1 VSLFYLGAVISVVI
15 FLLFI
20 IFPWVRKAND
30 DSVSRLTNNDDSVS
44 RLTNKGLI
52 KQRLIEL
59 HTEQQQGLLS
69 DSDRLQSENELK
81 LALLDETTTSQSNEA
96 TVGIALTIGALIS
109 LSVGIGVYL
118 YSNQIQPVDEWLMAQ
133 QQTSELGQRMIR
145 GDENLSLKD
154 LQTFA
159 LGLRTKLVDTPEDAT
174 GWMLLGRVSGAMN
187 RVGSAIQA
195 FEMSLKFDPN
205 NVRTLSSYAQAL
217 LMTGQEQQVLQ
228 AKQALL
234 QILDLEPNNTNAM
247 GVLAIAASELGDKL
261 LALENWQR
269 LVAFIPDTDPNFA
282 AVNQRILQL
291 QSELDQDNQ
300 QLAQNQPNLTSEN
313 LSSTRVS
320 VTINISDELQAKL
333 PENGFL
339 FVFAQESSGQMKM
352 PAAVV
357 KMPLGEFPVMVE
369 LSNNNAMT
377 PNYTLSQ
384 LQQAKLVARVS
395 VDGNGTQSAGDFQG
409 DLIATLIANEMTQVA
424 ITIDKEL

>member
-1 VSLFYLGAVISVVI
+1 VSLFYLGAAISVVI
-15 FLLFI
+15 FMLFI
-20 IFPWVRKAND
+20 IFPWFRKA
-30 DSVSRLTNNDDSVS
+30 NDDSVS

-81 LALLDETTTSQSNEA
+81 LALLDETKTSQTNEA
-96 TVGIALTIGALIS
+96 SVGIPLAIGALVS
-109 LSVGIGVYL
+109 LSVGIGTYL
-118 YSNQIQPVDEWLMAQ
+118 YSNQIQRVDEWLMAQ
-133 QQTSELGQRMIR
+133 QQTSELGQRMIS
-145 GDENLSLKD
+145 GDENLNLKD

-174 GWMLLGRVSGAMN
+174 GWMLLGRVSGAIN
-187 RVGSAIQA
+187 RVDSAIQA
-195 FEMSLKFDPN
+195 FEKSLKFDPN
-205 NVRTLSSYAQAL
+205 NVGTLSSYAQAL

-228 AKQALL
+228 AKQVLL
-234 QILDLEPNNTNAM
+234 QILDLEPDNTNAM

-269 LVAFIPDTDPNFA
+269 LLAFIPDTDPNFA

-291 QSELDQDNQ
+291 QTDLDQDNQ
-300 QLAQNQPNLTSEN
+300 QVAQNKPNLTTDI

-320 VTINISDELQAKL
+320 VTINISDELQSKL

-357 KMPLGEFPVMVE
+357 KMPLGEFPIVVE

-384 LQQAKLVARVS
+384 LQQARLVARVS
-395 VDGNGTQSAGDFQG
+395 IDGNGTESVGDFQG
-409 DLIATLIANEMTQVA
+409 ELIATLSANETTQET
-424 ITIDKEL
+424 ITINREL

>member
-1 VSLFYLGAVISVVI
+1 
-15 FLLFI
+15 
-20 IFPWVRKAND
+20 
-30 DSVSRLTNNDDSVS
+30 
-44 RLTNKGLI
+44 
-52 KQRLIEL
+52 
-59 HTEQQQGLLS
+59 
-69 DSDRLQSENELK
+69 
-81 LALLDETTTSQSNEA
+81 
-96 TVGIALTIGALIS
+96 
-109 LSVGIGVYL
+109 
-118 YSNQIQPVDEWLMAQ
+118 
-133 QQTSELGQRMIR
+133 
-145 GDENLSLKD
+145 
-154 LQTFA
+154 
-159 LGLRTKLVDTPEDAT
+159 
-174 GWMLLGRVSGAMN
+174 
-187 RVGSAIQA
+187 
-195 FEMSLKFDPN
+195 MSLKFDPN
-205 NVRTLSSYAQAL
+205 NVGTLSSYAQAL

-300 QLAQNQPNLTSEN
+300 QLAQNQPNLTADN

-384 LQQAKLVARVS
+384 LQQAKLVARGS

>member
-1 VSLFYLGAVISVVI
+1 VSLFYLGAAISVVI
-15 FLLFI
+15 FMLFI
-20 IFPWVRKAND
+20 IFPWFRKA
-30 DSVSRLTNNDDSVS
+30 NDDSVS

-81 LALLDETTTSQSNEA
+81 LALLDETKTSQTNEA
-96 TVGIALTIGALIS
+96 SVGIPLAIGALVS
-109 LSVGIGVYL
+109 LSVGIGTYL
-118 YSNQIQPVDEWLMAQ
+118 YSNQIQRVDEWLMAQ
-133 QQTSELGQRMIR
+133 QQTSELGQRMIS
-145 GDENLSLKD
+145 GDENLNLKD

-174 GWMLLGRVSGAMN
+174 GWMLLGRVSGAIN
-187 RVGSAIQA
+187 RVDSAIQA
-195 FEMSLKFDPN
+195 FEKSLKFDPN
-205 NVRTLSSYAQAL
+205 NVGTLSSYAQAL

-228 AKQALL
+228 AKQVLL
-234 QILDLEPNNTNAM
+234 QILDLEPDNTNAM

-269 LVAFIPDTDPNFA
+269 LLAFIPDTDPNFA

-291 QSELDQDNQ
+291 QTDLEQDNQ
-300 QLAQNQPNLTSEN
+300 QVAQNKPNLTTDT

-320 VTINISDELQAKL
+320 VTINISNELQSKL

-357 KMPLGEFPVMVE
+357 KMPLGEFPIVVE

-384 LQQAKLVARVS
+384 LQQARLVARVS
-395 VDGNGTQSAGDFQG
+395 IDGNGTESVGDFQG
-409 DLIATLIANEMTQVA
+409 ELIATLSANETTQET
-424 ITIDKEL
+424 ITINREL

>member
-1 VSLFYLGAVISVVI
+1 MSLFYLGAVISVVI

-30 DSVSRLTNNDDSVS
+30 DSVSRLTN
-44 RLTNKGLI
+44 KGLI

-59 HTEQQQGLLS
+59 RTEQQQGLLS

-118 YSNQIQPVDEWLMAQ
+118 YSNQIKPVDEWLMAQ

-187 RVGSAIQA
+187 RVDSAIQA

-205 NVRTLSSYAQAL
+205 NVGTLSSYAQAL

-247 GVLAIAASELGDKL
+247 GVLAIAASELGDKP

-300 QLAQNQPNLTSEN
+300 QLAQNQPNLTADN

-357 KMPLGEFPVMVE
+357 KMPLGGFPVVVE

>member
-1 VSLFYLGAVISVVI
+1 VSLFYLGAAISVVI

-20 IFPWVRKAND
+20 IFPWFRKAND
-30 DSVSRLTNNDDSVS
+30 DSIST
-44 RLTNKGLI
+44 LTNKGLI
-52 KQRLIEL
+52 KQRLTEL

-81 LALLDETTTSQSNEA
+81 LALLDETKTSQTNEA
-96 TVGIALTIGALIS
+96 SVGIAISLGALLS

-118 YSNQIQPVDEWLMAQ
+118 YSNQIQRVDEWLMAQ

-145 GDENLSLKD
+145 GDENLNLKD

-174 GWMLLGRVSGAMN
+174 GWMLLGRVSGAIN
-187 RVGSAIQA
+187 RVDSAIQA
-195 FEMSLKFDPN
+195 FEKSLKFEPN
-205 NVRTLSSYAQAL
+205 NVGTLSSYAQAL

-228 AKQALL
+228 AKQVLL
-234 QILDLEPNNTNAM
+234 QILDLEPDNTNAM
-247 GVLAIAASELGDKL
+247 GVLAIAASELGDKP
-261 LALENWQR
+261 LALENWKR
-269 LVAFIPDTDPNFA
+269 LVAFIPDTDPNYA
-282 AVNQRILQL
+282 AVNQRILKL
-291 QSELDQDNQ
+291 QTELDQDNQ
-300 QLAQNQPNLTSEN
+300 QVAQNQSSLTADN

-357 KMPLGEFPVMVE
+357 KMPLGEFPVVVE

-395 VDGNGTQSAGDFQG
+395 IDGNGTESAGDFQG
-409 DLIATLIANEMTQVA
+409 ELIVTLSANETTQET
-424 ITIDKEL
+424 ITINREL

>member
-1 VSLFYLGAVISVVI
+1 MSLFYLGAVISVVI

-20 IFPWVRKAND
+20 IFPWVRKA
-30 DSVSRLTNNDDSVS
+30 NDDSVS

-187 RVGSAIQA
+187 RVDSAIQA

-205 NVRTLSSYAQAL
+205 NVGTLSSYAQAL

-300 QLAQNQPNLTSEN
+300 QLAQNQPNLTADN

-357 KMPLGEFPVMVE
+357 KIPLGEFPVVVE
-369 LSNNNAMT
+369 LSNSNAMT

-395 VDGNGTQSAGDFQG
+395 IDGNGTESAGDFQG
-409 DLIATLIANEMTQVA
+409 ELITTLRANEMTKEI
-424 ITIDKEL
+424 ITINREL

>member
-20 IFPWVRKAND
+20 IFPWFRKA
-30 DSVSRLTNNDDSVS
+30 NDDSVS

-52 KQRLIEL
+52 KQRLTEL

-81 LALLDETTTSQSNEA
+81 LALLDETKTSQTNEA
-96 TVGIALTIGALIS
+96 SVGIAISLGAVLS

-118 YSNQIQPVDEWLMAQ
+118 YSNQIQRVDEWLMAQ
-133 QQTSELGQRMIR
+133 QQTSKLGQRMIK
-145 GDENLSLKD
+145 GDESLNLQD

-174 GWMLLGRVSGAMN
+174 GWMLLGRVSGAIN
-187 RVGSAIQA
+187 RIDSAIQA
-195 FEMSLKFDPN
+195 FEKSLKYDPN
-205 NVRTLSSYAQAL
+205 NIGTLSSYAQAL

-228 AKQALL
+228 AKKVLL
-234 QILDLEPNNTNAM
+234 HILTLEPDNSNAM
-247 GVLAIAASELGDKL
+247 GVLAIAASELGDKP

-269 LVAFIPDTDPNFA
+269 LVAFIPQSDPNYL

-291 QSELDQDNQ
+291 QAELDQDANQ
-300 QLAQNQPNLTSEN
+300 QVVQNRPNKLSTDN

-320 VTINISDELQAKL
+320 VTINISEDLQKKL

-339 FVFAQESSGQMKM
+339 FVFAQESTGKMKM

-357 KMPLGEFPVMVE
+357 KMPLGKFPIIVE
-369 LSNNNAMT
+369 LSNDNAMT

-384 LQQAKLVARVS
+384 LQQAKLVARIS
-395 VDGNGTQSAGDFQG
+395 IDGNGTQSAGDFQG
-409 DLIATLIANEMTQVA
+409 DLIATLSVNEMTQET

>member
-1 VSLFYLGAVISVVI
+1 MSLFYLGAVISVVI

-20 IFPWVRKAND
+20 IFPWVRKA
-30 DSVSRLTNNDDSVS
+30 NDDSVS

-118 YSNQIQPVDEWLMAQ
+118 YSNQIKPVDEWLMAQ

-187 RVGSAIQA
+187 RVDSAIQA

-205 NVRTLSSYAQAL
+205 NVGTLSSYAQAL

-300 QLAQNQPNLTSEN
+300 QLAQNKPNLTIDN

-409 DLIATLIANEMTQVA
+409 DLIATLIANEMTQVT

>member
-20 IFPWVRKAND
+20 IFPWFRKA
-30 DSVSRLTNNDDSVS
+30 NDDSVS

-81 LALLDETTTSQSNEA
+81 LALLDETKTSQTDEA
-96 TVGIALTIGALIS
+96 NVGIAISLGALLS

-133 QQTSELGQRMIR
+133 QQTSELGQRMVR
-145 GDENLSLKD
+145 GDENLNLKD

-174 GWMLLGRVSGAMN
+174 GWMLLGRVSGAIN
-187 RVGSAIQA
+187 RVDSAIQA

-205 NVRTLSSYAQAL
+205 NVGTLSSYAQAL

-234 QILDLEPNNTNAM
+234 QILDLEPDNTNAM

-269 LVAFIPDTDPNFA
+269 LVAFIPETDPNFA

-291 QSELDQDNQ
+291 QTDLDQEQDNQ
-300 QLAQNQPNLTSEN
+300 QAAQNQPNLTADN

-357 KMPLGEFPVMVE
+357 KMPLGEFPVVVE

-377 PNYTLSQ
+377 PSYTLSQ

-395 VDGNGTQSAGDFQG
+395 IDGNGTQSAGDFQG
-409 DLIATLIANEMTQVA
+409 DLIATLSANEMTQET